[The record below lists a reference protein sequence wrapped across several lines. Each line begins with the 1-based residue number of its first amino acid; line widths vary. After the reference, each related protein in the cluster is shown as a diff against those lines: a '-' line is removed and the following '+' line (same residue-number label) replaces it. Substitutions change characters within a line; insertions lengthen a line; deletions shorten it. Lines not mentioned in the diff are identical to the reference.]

1 MIQKH
6 FNKELVMTKEDKKN
20 FKNSTKYW
28 IYGNEY
34 IDNDVKLIDHCHII
48 EKYRGSAHKDCNIN
62 IKSNYKIHII
72 FLNLKNCDF
81 HLIMEELGKFNLETS
96 VILNGLEKYVSFT
109 INNKLVLLTAFN
121 F

>member
-1 MIQKH
+1 
-6 FNKELVMTKEDKKN
+6 MTKEDKKN

-62 IKSNYKIHII
+62 IKSN
-72 FLNLKNCDF
+72 
-81 HLIMEELGKFNLETS
+81 
-96 VILNGLEKYVSFT
+96 
-109 INNKLVLLTAFN
+109 
-121 F
+121 